1 MNTKELIDRIFKE
14 PGVKFELTEFENLGK
29 PIYEIISIYP
39 KVVATGKDAGKT
51 KYFLKSFIPFSTG
64 NEEVQVYAEGGKSA
78 PEEIVRQLWVY
89 KLIHQYEYKAD
100 EIDLE
105 KGVQFGTEVGTKA
118 ADIIIY
124 TGATK
129 ETPKIIVECKKPKRK
144 DGIEQLKSYMNA
156 KGAPVAVWSNGAD
169 SIILYRPYPAQFD
182 DTLFDIPKRRQSP
195 TDVLEASKTLLQLK
209 KDFNFK
215 KIIQDLEELV
225 LADSGKDEF
234 NEIFK
239 LIFAKIWDEKEA
251 LENRKDKVVEFRKA
265 LDPEITFDRINKLF
279 HKACEEWPG
288 IFKEGD
294 DIELANRHLQ
304 VCVGPIEGV
313 RLMGSNLRIMDD
325 AFEYLLPTEA
335 KKKKGQ
341 FFTPRHVVEMCVR
354 MLNPTRKEFVMDPSC
369 GSGGFLLHAMD
380 WCYPANDN
388 EQRELRKHRYA
399 AKYLWGIDFEQRAAK
414 TSRAL
419 MLIAGDGHTNIFGP
433 DVSSLDPKT
442 WYETGSGQALMNGLR
457 QAKLTAKTI
466 PENEPLTD
474 DDKAWEYFEE
484 LKFDVI
490 LANPPFAGE
499 MKDRKMLVHY
509 ELAKPA
515 LKRASDDKAPKEER
529 DVLFIERIL
538 KMLKPGGRAAIVLP
552 QGKFNNS
559 SLAFIREW
567 ILKKARLLAVVGLHP
582 NTFKPH
588 TGTKTSVL
596 FVQKYTQA
604 QIDQIA
610 KVHDEVAGACPDYT
624 AEIQAI
630 LANHA
635 GAADVLEDAI
645 PEAVADLIAET
656 YAEPEPEDAANGEGQ
671 EEGEAEN
678 EDEAADQEDRLAQA
692 EEKLNG
698 LKAALVNAKQKAMDI
713 ESLVES
719 FEAMKQSEL
728 AAQEQLHN
736 EELEAIQAGWA
747 GKKAE
752 LTAHLKPIKAKQ
764 KEAIKALKSENK
776 AALDALKEKI
786 KAQQKAAKAVIKVLD
801 KQIPQAEIELK
812 LLSNRGKLEL
822 VLADAE
828 LIGTLKERWIAAEVA
843 KKLDYPIFM
852 AVSERGGK
860 NNSGDYQY
868 LLDEEGSLV
877 EFPDGHPQEGQLVI
891 DQDLVNY
898 DLRAEDLADA
908 AAIPDEKLCVAEAF
922 VRFAQ
927 GQKLSF
933 WGGE

>member
-1 MNTKELIDRIFKE
+1 MSRKIYTDESEIDTREIIDHIFKD
-14 PGVKFELTEFENLGK
+14 PTTKYELTEFENLDK
-29 PIYEIISIYP
+29 DIHEILTIYP
-39 KVVATGKDAGKT
+39 KTVNSGRDAGKT
-51 KYFLKSFIPFSTG
+51 KYYLKSFIPFSSG
-64 NEEVQVYAEGGKSA
+64 NEEVQVYVEDGKTN

-89 KLIHQYEYKAD
+89 KLINQYGYKID

-105 KGVQFGTEVGTKA
+105 ANVQFGTEVGTKA
-118 ADIIIY
+118 ADIIVY
-124 TGATK
+124 TDNTK

-156 KGAPVAVWSNGAD
+156 KGAPVAVWSNGSD
-169 SIILYRPYPAQFD
+169 SIILYRPYPREFD
-182 DTLFDIPKRRQSP
+182 DTLFDIPKRGQEP
-195 TDVLEASKTLLQLK
+195 KDVLETKKTLLQLK

-251 LENRKDKVVEFRKA
+251 LENRRDKTVEFSKA
-265 LDPEITFDRINKLF
+265 LDPDITYDRINGLF
-279 HKACEEWPG
+279 KKACEEWPG
-288 IFKEGD
+288 IFKENE
-294 DIELANRHLQ
+294 DIELAKRHLQ

-354 MLNPTRKEFVMDPSC
+354 MLNPTQREYVMDPAC
-369 GSGGFLLHAMD
+369 GSGGFLLHTME

-388 EQRELRKHRYA
+388 DTRELRKHRYA
-399 AKYLWGIDFEQRAAK
+399 AKYLWGVDFEARAAK

-433 DVSSLDPKT
+433 DVSSLDPRT
-442 WYETGSGQALMNGLR
+442 WFENASGQALMQGLR
-457 QAKLTAKTI
+457 QAKLTARRI
-466 PENEPLTD
+466 PEQENLKDE
-474 DDKAWEYFEE
+474 DKAWEYFDE

-509 ELAKPA
+509 DLAKPA
-515 LKRASDDKAPKEER
+515 LKRAGDDKAPKEER

-538 KMLKPGGRAAIVLP
+538 KMLRPGGRAAIVLP

-588 TGTKTSVL
+588 TGTKTSVI
-596 FVQKYTQA
+596 FVQKYTEQQLA
-604 QIDQIA
+604 DIA
-610 KVHDEVAGACPDYT
+610 RVQDEVAKDCPAYE
-624 AEIQAI
+624 AEIQA
-630 LANHA
+630 LLD
-635 GAADVLEDAI
+635 GQEGDV
-645 PEAVADLIAET
+645 PEETISEGMADLIAET
-656 YAEPEPEDAANGEGQ
+656 FSEPEAEEPTGENGDEDTAEPPSD
-671 EEGEAEN
+671 EE
-678 EDEAADQEDRLAQA
+678 RITQA
-692 EEKLNG
+692 EER
-698 LKAALVNAKQKAMDI
+698 VNSLRAELLRVKQK
-713 ESLVES
+713 
-719 FEAMKQSEL
+719 L
-728 AAQEQLHN
+728 ADFDSD
-736 EELEAIQAGWA
+736 LEALELQHR
-747 GKKAE
+747 AE
-752 LTAHLKPIKAKQ
+752 IEAIINTFDGTKRELSAHLKPIKAQ
-764 KEAIKALKSENK
+764 HKEAVKALK
-776 AALDALKEKI
+776 AAQKEKAKRYKNEI
-786 KAQQKAAKAVIKVLD
+786 KRLEKDIPAAERD
-801 KQIPQAEIELK
+801 QK
-812 LLSNRGKLEL
+812 LLTNRGKLEL
-822 VLADAE
+822 ILEDSD
-828 LIGTLKERWIAAEVA
+828 LIGTLKDRWISAEVA
-843 KKLDYPIFM
+843 KRLDYPIFM

-860 NNSGDYQY
+860 NNSGDYEY
-868 LLDEEGSLV
+868 VLDADGHLV
-877 EFPDGHPQEGQLVI
+877 EDASGQPKI

-898 DLRAEDLADA
+898 DLKAKELANA
-908 AAIPDEKLCVAEAF
+908 AAIADDQLCVAEAF

-927 GQKLSF
+927 AEGFDF
-933 WGGE
+933 WEAE

>member
-1 MNTKELIDRIFKE
+1 MNTKELIDHIFKQ
-14 PGVKFELTEFENLGK
+14 PGIKFELTEFENLGK
-29 PIYEIISIYP
+29 PIHDIITIYP
-39 KVVATGKDAGKT
+39 KVATTGKDAGKT
-51 KYFLKSFIPFSTG
+51 KYYLKSFIPFSSG

-78 PEEIVRQLWVY
+78 PEEIVRQLWIY
-89 KLIHQYEYKAD
+89 KLMHQYTYKGD

-105 KGVQFGTEVGTKA
+105 KGVQFGTEISTKA
-118 ADIIIY
+118 ADIIVY
-124 TGATK
+124 TDATK
-129 ETPKIIVECKKPKRK
+129 VTPKIIVECKKPKRK

-182 DTLFDIPKRRQSP
+182 DTLFDIPKRGQAP

-251 LENRKDKVVEFRKA
+251 LENRRLKVVEFRKA
-265 LDPEITFDRINKLF
+265 IDPEITFDRINNLF

-288 IFKEGD
+288 IFKQSD
-294 DIELANRHLQ
+294 DIELAKRHLQ
-304 VCVGPIEGV
+304 VCVGPVEGV

-354 MLNPTRKEFVMDPSC
+354 MLNPTSKEYVMDPAC

-380 WCYPANDN
+380 WCYPATGNA
-388 EQRELRKHRYA
+388 QRELRKHRYG

-442 WYETGSGQALMNGLR
+442 WYETGTGQALMTSLR
-457 QAKLTAKTI
+457 QAKLTAKKI
-466 PENEPLTD
+466 PEHETLTD
-474 DDKAWEYFEE
+474 DDKAWEYFDE

-499 MKDRKMLVHY
+499 MKDRRMLAHY

-515 LKRASDDKAPKEER
+515 LKRAGDDKQPKEER

-596 FVQKYTQA
+596 FVQKYTP
-604 QIDQIA
+604 DQINQIVQ
-610 KVHDEVAGACPDYT
+610 VHDDVAVACQDYES
-624 AEIQAI
+624 EIKDLLVA
-630 LANHA
+630 HE
-635 GAADVLEDAI
+635 AADDVPEDAI
-645 PEAVADLIAET
+645 PQAVADLIAET
-656 YAEPEPEDAANGEGQ
+656 FAEPESEETTNGSGEDDNSEDSDEVPA
-671 EEGEAEN
+671 EAE
-678 EDEAADQEDRLAQA
+678 DKLTSV
-692 EEKLNG
+692 EEELND
-698 LKAALVNAKQKAMDI
+698 LKVALV
-713 ESLVES
+713 
-719 FEAMKQSEL
+719 
-728 AAQEQLHN
+728 
-736 EELEAIQAGWA
+736 
-747 GKKAE
+747 
-752 LTAHLKPIKAKQ
+752 KAKQ
-764 KEAIKALKSENK
+764 TFMDLESDVEVLVQQHKQEIAAITDQWTRSSRKGGLRPHLTLVREGRKTAIKTLK
-776 AALDALKEKI
+776 DTRKETHKSLRAEI
-786 KAQQKAAKAVIKVLD
+786 KTLG
-801 KQIPQAEIELK
+801 KQIPQAERNLR
-812 LLSNRGKLEL
+812 LLSNRGRLEL
-822 VLADAE
+822 MLADEE

-843 KKLDYPIFM
+843 KQLDYPIFM
-852 AVSERGGK
+852 AVSEHGGK
-860 NNSGDYQY
+860 NNSGDYEY
-868 LLDEEGSLV
+868 MLDEDGSLV
-877 EFPDGHPQEGQLVI
+877 AFSDGHPQEGQLVVN
-891 DQDLVNY
+891 QDLEL
-898 DLRAEDLADA
+898 DP
-908 AAIPDEKLCVAEAF
+908 IPWTV
-922 VRFAQ
+922 
-927 GQKLSF
+927 
-933 WGGE
+933 

>member
-29 PIYEIISIYP
+29 PIHDIISIYP
-39 KVVATGKDAGKT
+39 KAATTGKDAGKT
-51 KYFLKSFIPFSTG
+51 KYYLKSFIPFSTG

-89 KLIHQYEYKAD
+89 KLMHQYGYQAD

-105 KGVQFGTEVGTKA
+105 KGVQFGTEIGTKA
-118 ADIIIY
+118 ADIIVY
-124 TGATK
+124 TDATK
-129 ETPKIIVECKKPKRK
+129 LTPKIIVECKKPKRK

-182 DTLFDIPKRRQSP
+182 DTLFDIPKRGQAP
-195 TDVLEASKTLLQLK
+195 KDVLEASKTLLQLK
-209 KDFNFK
+209 RDFNFK

-251 LENRKDKVVEFRKA
+251 LENRANKVVEFRKA
-265 LDPEITFDRINKLF
+265 IDPEITFDRINNLF

-288 IFKEGD
+288 IFKEGE
-294 DIELANRHLQ
+294 DIELAKRHLQ

-313 RLMGSNLRIMDD
+313 RLMGSNLRVMDD

-354 MLNPTRKEFVMDPSC
+354 MLNPKRNEFVMDPSC
-369 GSGGFLLHAMD
+369 GSAGFLLHAME
-380 WCYPANDN
+380 WCYPAKDN
-388 EQRELRKHRYA
+388 EERELRKHKYA

-433 DVSSLDPKT
+433 DVSSLDPRT
-442 WYETGSGQALMNGLR
+442 WYENASGQALMHGLR
-457 QAKLTAKTI
+457 TAKLTATKI
-466 PENEPLTD
+466 PEGETLKD
-474 DDKAWEYFEE
+474 DDRAWEYFDE

-499 MKDRKMLVHY
+499 MKDRKMLVRY

-515 LKRASDDKAPKEER
+515 LKRAGDDKAPKEER

-596 FVQKYTQA
+596 FVQKYAPEQLT
-604 QIDQIA
+604 QIA
-610 KVHDEVAGACPDYT
+610 QVHDQVAGTCPDYE
-624 AEIQAI
+624 ADIKAL
-630 LANHA
+630 LAAHEAA
-635 GAADVLEDAI
+635 GDVPDDAI
-645 PEAVADLIAET
+645 PEAVAALIAESFS
-656 YAEPEPEDAANGEGQ
+656 EPEA
-671 EEGEAEN
+671 
-678 EDEAADQEDRLAQA
+678 DEAASGNGDDESVEGGKDEAATTDADEDRIAVA
-692 EEKLNG
+692 EETLGN
-698 LKAALVNAKQKAMDI
+698 LKAALVNAKHKLIDLESDVEALEQKHEQEI
-713 ESLVES
+713 
-719 FEAMKQSEL
+719 
-728 AAQEQLHN
+728 AAI
-736 EELEAIQAGWA
+736 ADRWT
-747 GKKAE
+747 GKKGE
-752 LTAHLKPIKAKQ
+752 LNAHLKPIKADQKTALAALKEVQ
-764 KEAIKALKSENK
+764 KEQQKALKAE
-776 AALDALKEKI
+776 I
-786 KAQQKAAKAVIKVLD
+786 KALD
-801 KQIPQAEIELK
+801 KQIPQAETALR

-822 VLADAE
+822 ILADDD

-843 KKLDYPIFM
+843 KQLDYPIFM
-852 AVSERGGK
+852 AVSEHGGK
-860 NNSGDYQY
+860 DNSGDYKY
-868 LLDEEGSLV
+868 LLDEDGSLV
-877 EFPDGHPQEGQLVI
+877 EFSDGHPQEGQLVI

-898 DLRAEDLADA
+898 DLRAADLADVA
-908 AAIPDEKLCVAEAF
+908 KIPDDQLCIAEAF

-927 GQKLSF
+927 DQAFSF

>member
-1 MNTKELIDRIFKE
+1 MSEKQSMNTKELIDRIFKE
-14 PGVKFELTEFENLGK
+14 PGIKFELTEFENLGK
-29 PIYEIISIYP
+29 PIHDIITIYP
-39 KVVATGKDAGKT
+39 KTVMTGKDAGKV
-51 KYFLKSFIPFSTG
+51 KYYLKSFIPFSTG

-89 KLIHQYEYKAD
+89 KLMQQYGYEAD

-118 ADIIIY
+118 ADIIVY
-124 TGATK
+124 TDATK
-129 ETPKIIVECKKPKRK
+129 VTPKLIVECKKPKRK

-156 KGAPVAVWSNGAD
+156 KGAPVAVWSNGTD
-169 SIILYRPYPAQFD
+169 SIILYRPYPAKFD
-182 DTLFDIPKRRQSP
+182 DTLFDIPKRGQAP
-195 TDVLEASKTLLQLK
+195 KDVLEASKTLLQLK

-265 LDPEITFDRINKLF
+265 IDPEITFDRINNLF

-288 IFKEGD
+288 IFKQGE
-294 DIELANRHLQ
+294 DIELAQRHLQ

-354 MLNPTRKEFVMDPSC
+354 MLNPTRKEYVMDPSC

-380 WCYPANDN
+380 WCYPAADN

-457 QAKLTAKTI
+457 QAKLTAKKI

-474 DDKAWEYFEE
+474 DDKAWEYFDE

-515 LKRASDDKAPKEER
+515 LKRAGDDKQPKEER
-529 DVLFIERIL
+529 DVLFVERIL
-538 KMLKPGGRAAIVLP
+538 KMLKPDGRAAIVLP

-596 FVQKYTQA
+596 FVQKYTQD
-604 QIDQIA
+604 QLDQIA
-610 KVHDEVAGACPDYT
+610 KVHDEVAGACPDYE
-624 AEIQAI
+624 AEIKEL
-630 LANHA
+630 LAAHE
-635 GAADVLEDAI
+635 AAEEVLEEAI
-645 PEAVADLIAET
+645 PEAIADLLAET
-656 YAEPEPEDAANGEGQ
+656 FAEPEPEPEEPTNSNGEDENGEG
-671 EEGEAEN
+671 N
-678 EDEAADQEDRLAQA
+678 EKASTEDEDRLAVA
-692 EEKLNG
+692 EEKLND
-698 LKAALVNAKQKAMDI
+698 LKSALV
-713 ESLVES
+713 
-719 FEAMKQSEL
+719 
-728 AAQEQLHN
+728 
-736 EELEAIQAGWA
+736 
-747 GKKAE
+747 
-752 LTAHLKPIKAKQ
+752 KAKQ
-764 KEAIKALKSENK
+764 KLMDLDSDAEAQAQQHEREIASLAEYWTGKKKELNAHLRPIKADHKT
-776 AALDALKEKI
+776 ALAALKETQKGKKKTL
-786 KAQQKAAKAVIKVLD
+786 KAEINALEQ
-801 KQIPQAEIELK
+801 QIPQAQRELK
-812 LLSNRGKLEL
+812 TLTSRGKLEL
-822 VLADAE
+822 MLADEE

-843 KKLDYPIFM
+843 KRIDYPIFM

-860 NNSGDYQY
+860 NNSGDYEY
-868 LLDEEGSLV
+868 LVDEEGSLV
-877 EFPDGHPQEGQLVI
+877 EFPDGHLQEGQLVVN
-891 DQDLVNY
+891 QDLVNY

-908 AAIPDEKLCVAEAF
+908 MRIPDSQLCVAEAF

-927 GQKLSF
+927 EQELSF
-933 WGGE
+933 WESE

>member
-1 MNTKELIDRIFKE
+1 MNAEIDTKESSMNTKEIIDRIFKD
-14 PGVKFELTEFENLGK
+14 PATRYELSEFENLGK
-29 PIYEIISIYP
+29 SIHDILAIYP
-39 KVVATGKDAGKT
+39 KTAATGRDAGKT
-51 KYFLKSFIPFSTG
+51 KYYLKSFIPFSSG
-64 NEEVQVYAEGGKSA
+64 NEEVQVYVEDSKAN

-89 KLIHQYEYKAD
+89 KLIHQYGYKDD

-105 KGVQFGTEVGTKA
+105 ASVQFGTEVGTKA
-118 ADIIIY
+118 ADIIVY
-124 TGATK
+124 TDNTK
-129 ETPKIIVECKKPKRK
+129 ATPKIIVECKKPKRK
-144 DGIEQLKSYMNA
+144 DGIEQLKSYMSA
-156 KGAPVAVWSNGAD
+156 KGAPVAVWSNGSD
-169 SIILYRPYPAQFD
+169 SIILYRPYPKEFD
-182 DTLFDIPKRRQSP
+182 DTLFDLPKRGQEP
-195 TDVLEASKTLLQLK
+195 KDVLETKKTLLQLK
-209 KDFNFK
+209 RDFNFK

-251 LENRKDKVVEFRKA
+251 LENRKDKTVEFGKA
-265 LDPEITFDRINKLF
+265 LDPDITFDRINGLF
-279 HKACEEWPG
+279 KKACEEWPG
-288 IFKEGD
+288 IFRENE
-294 DIELANRHLQ
+294 DIELAKRHLQ

-354 MLNPTRKEFVMDPSC
+354 MLNPTQKEYVMDPAC

-380 WCYPANDN
+380 WCYPADDNDK
-388 EQRELRKHRYA
+388 RELRKHRYA
-399 AKYLWGIDFEQRAAK
+399 AKYLWGIDFEARAAK

-433 DVSSLDPKT
+433 DVSSLDPRT
-442 WYETGSGQALMNGLR
+442 WFENASGQALMQGLR
-457 QAKLTAKTI
+457 QAKLTAKKI
-466 PENEPLTD
+466 PEQENLKDE
-474 DDKAWEYFEE
+474 DKAWEFFDE

-509 ELAKPA
+509 DLAKRA
-515 LKRASDDKAPKEER
+515 LKRAGDDKAPKEER

-538 KMLKPGGRAAIVLP
+538 KMLRPGGRAAIVLP

-596 FVQKYTQA
+596 FVQKYTEQQLA
-604 QIDQIA
+604 DIA
-610 KVHDEVAGACPDYT
+610 RVHDEVAKDCPAYET
-624 AEIQAI
+624 EIQV
-630 LANHA
+630 LLDGHE
-635 GAADVLEDAI
+635 GDVPEEAI
-645 PEAVADLIAET
+645 PEAVVGLVAET
-656 YAEPEPEDAANGEGQ
+656 FSEPEEEEPTEDNGGGENGDEEAAEPPSD
-671 EEGEAEN
+671 EE
-678 EDEAADQEDRLAQA
+678 RIAQA
-692 EEKLNG
+692 EEKVDSLRSE
-698 LKAALVNAKQKAMDI
+698 LLRVKQKLADLD
-713 ESLVES
+713 SDVE
-719 FEAMKQSEL
+719 AL
-728 AAQEQLHN
+728 AQQQEQ
-736 EELEAIQAGWA
+736 ELEALASSWTGSKGDLRFQI
-747 GKKAE
+747 KDMKASYK
-752 LTAHLKPIKAKQ
+752 LDT
-764 KEAIKALKSENK
+764 KALKQSQ
-776 AALDALKEKI
+776 KEK
-786 KAQQKAAKAVIKVLD
+786 AKRYK
-801 KQIPQAEIELK
+801 AEIKRLEKEIPKAEYELK
-812 LLSNRGKLEL
+812 LLTNRGKLEL
-822 VLADAE
+822 ILEDAD

-843 KKLDYPIFM
+843 KRLDYPIFM

-860 NNSGDYQY
+860 NNSGDYEY
-868 LLDEEGSLV
+868 VLDADGHLV
-877 EFPDGHPQEGQLVI
+877 EDASGQPKI

-898 DLRAEDLADA
+898 DLTADELANA
-908 AAIPDEKLCVAEAF
+908 AAVADEHLCVAEAF

-927 GQKLSF
+927 AEGFDF